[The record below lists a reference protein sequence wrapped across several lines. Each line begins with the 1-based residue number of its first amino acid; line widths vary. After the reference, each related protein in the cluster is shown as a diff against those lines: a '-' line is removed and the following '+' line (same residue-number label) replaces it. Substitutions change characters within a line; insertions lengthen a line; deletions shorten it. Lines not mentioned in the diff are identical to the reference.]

1 MAEPRYTE
9 AMKIETKRH
18 ITACAVG
25 FALPRYEELPNVGL
39 YLDQTVQYV
48 NSFFRSFPGM
58 ELTAA
63 MVSNY
68 VKKDLLSHPVKK
80 KYTRDQ
86 LAYLIYIAVA
96 KNVLSMEN
104 IQLMF
109 RIQKQTYP
117 ASTAYNYF
125 CDELENYLSY
135 VFGLKEEAST
145 IGSDSGDEKFL
156 LRSTIIPAAHKIY
169 LDCCFAALR
178 QEEAFWPDILP
189 DLA

>member
-1 MAEPRYTE
+1 MA
-9 AMKIETKRH
+9 KKR
-18 ITACAVG
+18 
-25 FALPRYEELPNVGL
+25 
-39 YLDQTVQYV
+39 
-48 NSFFRSFPGM
+48 
-58 ELTAA
+58 AA
-63 MVSNY
+63 PSRAF
-68 VKKDLLSHPVKK
+68 KK

-86 LAYLIYIAVA
+86 IAYLIYIAVA

-125 CDELENYLSY
+125 CEELENFLFY
-135 VFGLKEEAST
+135 VFGLKEEAAAV
-145 IGSDSGDEKFL
+145 GNDSGDEKFL

-178 QEEAFWPDILP
+178 QEEAFWPDILS